1 MRDEISRLGERITRF
16 VRDSMTD
23 PKKYQEIMSAYIK
36 NHPEL
41 LDAEM
46 DKASIDGSM
55 QPLIRDLIMQQ
66 GNRSWD

>member
-1 MRDEISRLGERITRF
+1 
-16 VRDSMTD
+16 MTD